1 LLALLFPFEKANHF
15 RGPVNGTEYR
25 MLQRMTWMD
34 DYLPVQLLDV
44 LYDSEDREMA
54 HSALKG
60 Y

>member
-1 LLALLFPFEKANHF
+1 
-15 RGPVNGTEYR
+15 
-25 MLQRMTWMD
+25 MTWMD
-34 DYLPVQLLDV
+34 DYLPVEPLYA